1 MIDDLKNIKLNK
13 TFWNG
18 LFITLMV
25 FLVWWGYNF
34 IRGPKIEE
42 GYSFQVKF
50 DDILSL
56 TKGNDVIYSG
66 LTIGEVKEVGKIGGA
81 SSSEITPIVTLSIKK
96 EYEDILYK
104 DAIFTIKSP
113 LFVGDYWVEVS
124 RGIPRS
130 QDKIVKG
137 EVLEGVAELNPSK
150 LPAEI
155 QKGLKPI
162 LINFESFSTGLV
174 SLFNPTTIDDL
185 KQSIANIKESTLK
198 AKTLTD
204 KFDIEGDGIK
214 LDMQVFNETMA
225 NLSKVSSELKI
236 SLDNIE
242 DASRNFKKASE
253 DIKDISGKLNN
264 GEGSLGK
271 LINDSDL
278 YDSIGSV
285 VNNIGVLIKKLSDD
299 PTLIRPSIWK

>member
-1 MIDDLKNIKLNK
+1 M
-13 TFWNG
+13 
-18 LFITLMV
+18 
-25 FLVWWGYNF
+25 
-34 IRGPKIEE
+34 
-42 GYSFQVKF
+42 
-50 DDILSL
+50 
-56 TKGNDVIYSG
+56 
-66 LTIGEVKEVGKIGGA
+66 
-81 SSSEITPIVTLSIKK
+81 
-96 EYEDILYK
+96 
-104 DAIFTIKSP
+104 
-113 LFVGDYWVEVS
+113 GDYWVEVS

-204 KFDIEGDGIK
+204 KFDIEGEGIK

>member
-1 MIDDLKNIKLNK
+1 
-13 TFWNG
+13 
-18 LFITLMV
+18 MV
-25 FLVWWGYNF
+25 VVVWWGYNF
-34 IRGPKIEE
+34 ISGPKIEE

-81 SSSEITPIVTLSIKK
+81 SSAEITPIVTLSIKK

-162 LINFESFSTGLV
+162 LINFEQFSTGLV
-174 SLFNPTTIDDL
+174 SLFNPATIEDL
-185 KQSIANIKESTLK
+185 KESIANIKESTVK

-204 KFDIEGDGIK
+204 KFDIKGEGIE
-214 LDMQVFNETMA
+214 LDMAVFNETME
-225 NLSKVSSELKI
+225 NLSKVSKELKI

-242 DASRNFKKASE
+242 SASKNFNIASE
-253 DIKDISGKLNN
+253 DIKSISNKLNK
-264 GEGSLGK
+264 GDGSLGK